1 MNIVI
6 LSNTASYHQLA
17 KHLEKE
23 KTVDNIYHYGS
34 NKNNTETSKYHPYS
48 KEFEIDDL
56 EGKQIDFVLASGVD
70 IPQSDLHLELNR
82 RNIPF
87 LFPTKKLVVLET
99 HKHITKQLLQKL
111 NIPTANG
118 YQTTGGELFNTFKT
132 IPRPFVLKVLKYMHG
147 RQTAIVTDENVHSV
161 YSELF
166 SELSASA
173 PSIGNITK
181 DTVVVIEEYL
191 NIEREYSY
199 HALVNYQGW
208 EYLGSARDYKNRF
221 DGDLGVLGDS
231 AGSYT
236 VNNIDTQVH
245 DYTNKIVDYLTKK
258 GYPYKGFLFLGIA
271 VVNGIPHVLEI
282 NTRSGDTELQT
293 IISTIDNNLSEILFA
308 ASKDFSIPKIIH
320 NNKKAVSIA
329 VLNRSD
335 NWTKAASYTPTFD
348 QVPEDILYGVEG
360 TDQFFSRH
368 SCFTTTADSC
378 EEASQRLYNYLDSKA
393 VGQFYYRRDI
403 GILK

>member
-34 NKNNTETSKYHPYS
+34 NKANIPTNKYHPCTQ
-48 KEFEIDDL
+48 EFNVNNL
-56 EGKQIDFVLASGVD
+56 KGIDFVLASGIDVLQTGLQD
-70 IPQSDLHLELNR
+70 DLNK
-82 RNIPF
+82 RNISY
-87 LFPTKKLVVLET
+87 LLPTKELATLET
-99 HKHITKQLLQKL
+99 HKQVTKLILEKL
-111 NIPTANG
+111 NIPTAKG
-118 YQTTGGELFNTFKT
+118 YRTTGKELFNTFKK

-147 RQTAIVTDENVHSV
+147 RQTVIVTDENVHSV

-173 PSIGNITK
+173 PNVGNITK

-191 NIEREYSY
+191 HIEREYSY
-199 HALVNYQGW
+199 HAIVNYQGW

-221 DGDLGVLGDS
+221 DGDIGVLGDS

-236 VNNIDTQVH
+236 VTDIDYRVH
-245 DYTNKIVDYLTKK
+245 DYTNKIVSYLIKK

-271 VVNGIPHVLEI
+271 VVGGIPYVLEI

-293 IISTIDNNLSEILFA
+293 IISTIDNNLSELLFA
-308 ASKDFSIPKIIH
+308 ASKDFSIPKVIH

-329 VLNRSD
+329 VLNRTD
-335 NWTKAASYTPTFD
+335 DWTKEASYMPNFD
-348 QVPEDILYGVEG
+348 QVPDDILSGIEG
-360 TDQFFSRH
+360 TDKFFSRH
-368 SCFTTTADSC
+368 SCFTAIADNC
-378 EEASQRLYNYLDSKA
+378 EQASRRLYNYLDSKT